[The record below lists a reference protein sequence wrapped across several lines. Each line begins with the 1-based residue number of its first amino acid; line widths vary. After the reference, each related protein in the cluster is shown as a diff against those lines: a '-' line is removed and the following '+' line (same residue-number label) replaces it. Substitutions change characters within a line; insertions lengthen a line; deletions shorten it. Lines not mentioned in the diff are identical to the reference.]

1 MEDGGGGMA
10 AVPLVNMN
18 IRRFDSAGSVGDEL
32 GALLPERA
40 YTAESVVTSVPP
52 SPVRESSRGFGAIPP
67 TPESPGFGAMRRGY
81 FSEEGDEEVDEVFD
95 YDYLDEIASSPS
107 YAPRYPMS
115 PLRSP
120 SAGGAGDGGDN
131 LYASQTMSEVSE
143 IEEDL
148 DEGGLDE
155 EEYHSSS
162 VGKPVAIRPMRLSPD
177 FFTGFGRAAHRG
189 AGRSRGS
196 NGGADSPAT
205 PGLAD
210 DKPQCVMPGLFI
222 GSLEAARNMNALTV
236 AGISHVLTL
245 GLGMDLPQVEKRL
258 QSHRVIAV
266 EDKVSEQTSLATHLN
281 ECMDYIHGCRSSGG
295 KVLVHCLAGRSRSAS
310 IVAAYLMVE
319 NKCSVDEALAQLRHV
334 RPWIAP
340 NPGFMN
346 MLRAFQ
352 DNPTFS
358 LPTQAESKLEPEPER
373 EPVPERYTPV
383 PERYTPFLDVRASS
397 SDSDQRTGAEGL
409 PSKESL
415 RSGSAAS
422 EASEGAGGSSNRG
435 ASVVSPRVGGTRSVA
450 PKTSAR
456 SRRSASAAA
465 AAAAAAAAVTGAVG
479 APAAVVSARGAP
491 SSAAHVDGIPV
502 AGPLVGLP
510 RASMSGGFDPS

>member
-1 MEDGGGGMA
+1 MEDSGAGMA

-32 GALLPERA
+32 GGLLPDRA
-40 YTAESVVTSVPP
+40 YTAESVASVPP

-107 YAPRYPMS
+107 YALRYPMS

-148 DEGGLDE
+148 DEGGIDE

-162 VGKPVAIRPMRLSPD
+162 MGKPVAIRPMRLSPD

-189 AGRSRGS
+189 AGHSRGS

-205 PGLAD
+205 PGMAD

-245 GLGMDLPQVEKRL
+245 GMGMDLPQVEKRL

-266 EDKVSEQTSLATHLN
+266 EDKVSEQNSLATHLN

-319 NKCSVDEALAQLRHV
+319 NKCSVDEALAQLRLV

-358 LPTQAESKLEPEPER
+358 LPTQAESEPDPEPEPER
-373 EPVPERYTPV
+373 EPEPEPEPVPERYTPF
-383 PERYTPFLDVRASS
+383 PERYTPLPDVRASS

-409 PSKESL
+409 PSRGTV
-415 RSGSAAS
+415 RSGSAESA
-422 EASEGAGGSSNRG
+422 GAGGSSDIG
-435 ASVVSPRVGGTRSVA
+435 PSLSPRVGGTCSVPS
-450 PKTSAR
+450 PKISAR
-456 SRRSASAAA
+456 SRRSVS
-465 AAAAAAAAVTGAVG
+465 AAAAAVTGGVG
-479 APAAVVSARGAP
+479 ASAAVVSARGAP
-491 SSAAHVDGIPV
+491 SSATRVDGIPV

-510 RASMSGGFDPS
+510 RASVSGGFDPT